1 MINTKKFKN
10 ILYSDYGIIL
20 NESEVAYI
28 NYLSKTSNKSDYGI
42 LKEFFTKC
50 TTRHL
55 CVENNKKDLKDI
67 SKKIIKEGP
76 HSHSSSKNIHG
87 SINAAGVVDT
97 EKFLRKEE
105 IVDIEEITD
114 TVQGK
119 EGIMIDDGNQKETK
133 YFDTQEEKN
142 VYQKNLE
149 NKYLTSEIDEQLHST
164 RRIGGTYGF

>member
-1 MINTKKFKN
+1 MLDTNKFKN

-28 NYLSKTSNKSDYGI
+28 KYLSKTSNKSDYGI

-55 CVENNKKDLKDI
+55 CVENNKKDLKNI

-87 SINAAGVVDT
+87 SINANGVVDT

-133 YFDTQEEKN
+133 YFNTQEEKN
-142 VYQKNLE
+142 VYQQNLE
-149 NKYLTSEIDEQLHST
+149 NKYLTSELNNEQLKST
-164 RRIGGTYGF
+164 RRIGGTY

>member
-1 MINTKKFKN
+1 MINVNKLNK
-10 ILYSDYGIIL
+10 ILYNDYGIIL
-20 NESEVAYI
+20 NESEIAYLK
-28 NYLSKTSNKSDYGI
+28 YLNNTSNKNTIGI

-55 CVENNKKDLKDI
+55 CVENNKKDLKNI

-76 HSHSSSKNIHG
+76 HSPSSSKNIHG
-87 SINAAGVVDT
+87 SINANGVVNT

-119 EGIMIDDGNQKETK
+119 EGIMIDDGDQKETK

-149 NKYLTSEIDEQLHST
+149 NKYLTSELDEQLHST
-164 RRIGGTYGF
+164 RRIGGTY

>member
-1 MINTKKFKN
+1 MLDTNKFKN

-20 NESEVAYI
+20 NESEAAYI
-28 NYLSKTSNKSDYGI
+28 KYLSKTSNKSDYGI

-55 CVENNKKDLKDI
+55 CVENNKKDLKNI
-67 SKKIIKEGP
+67 SKKIIEEGP
-76 HSHSSSKNIHG
+76 HSPSASQNIHG
-87 SINAAGVVDT
+87 SINANGVVNT

-119 EGIMIDDGNQKETK
+119 EGIMIDDGDQKETK
-133 YFDTQEEKN
+133 YFNTQEEKN

-149 NKYLTSEIDEQLHST
+149 NKYLTSELDNEQLHRT
-164 RRIGGTYGF
+164 RRISNM